1 MMQLCITYF
10 ACTLI
15 RQGLCVLSKIYINSC
30 VNFTPEGGS
39 LGYVSNNT
47 AVRGH
52 YKLGVKIQTSRSKE
66 EDNEGGKTLESSVCK
81 QTKYH
86 LKSPTAFLYC
96 TIMIG
101 KTRLIALYTCI
112 VYE

>member
-30 VNFTPEGGS
+30 VKYFTPEGGG
-39 LGYVSNNT
+39 LCYLSNNT

-52 YKLGVKIQTSRSKE
+52 YRLGVKLQTNRSKE
-66 EDNEGGKTLESSVCK
+66 EDNEGAKTL
-81 QTKYH
+81 
-86 LKSPTAFLYC
+86 
-96 TIMIG
+96 
-101 KTRLIALYTCI
+101 
-112 VYE
+112 